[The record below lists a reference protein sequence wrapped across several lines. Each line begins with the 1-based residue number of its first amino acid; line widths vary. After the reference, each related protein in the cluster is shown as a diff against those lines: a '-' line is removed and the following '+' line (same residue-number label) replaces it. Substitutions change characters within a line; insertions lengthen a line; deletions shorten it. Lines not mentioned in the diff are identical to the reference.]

1 MTTMEKFEDLEFI
14 NDIVAR
20 IQRGENNVVDTKKV
34 SAINYPNKLGPG

>member
-1 MTTMEKFEDLEFI
+1 MRKVEALQFI

-34 SAINYPNKLGPG
+34 SAINYQNKLGPG